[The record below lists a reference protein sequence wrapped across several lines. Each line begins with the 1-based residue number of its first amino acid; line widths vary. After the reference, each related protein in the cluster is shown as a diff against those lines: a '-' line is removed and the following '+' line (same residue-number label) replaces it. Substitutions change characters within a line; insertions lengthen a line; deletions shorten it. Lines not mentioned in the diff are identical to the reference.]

1 MKPAIRMASLAGFL
15 LAAPALAQP
24 PSGTGPANPQGVQ
37 PPPAETASETQYSD
51 GAVSAHLL
59 GDLGG
64 MRTTLHDMGIDIRA
78 NLINEFAGNT
88 SGGLSQG
95 GRNAGEFNFGADLN
109 LGRMGLDPGGSI
121 HITFTQRYGY
131 SLSQQVIGNLVS
143 VQEIYGT
150 GQNFRLAE
158 LSFEQALYD
167 NHLNIVAGRVITEN
181 DFATSPLLWDHASLY
196 CVFQNNGICGTP
208 VGVPVNSGYDAYPQS
223 TWGARVRVSPVD
235 TVFAQT
241 GVYEVNPSYAESQNG
256 LKFSTSDAT
265 GVFIPFE
272 IGWRPGHTITGVPT
286 TDGALPGDYR
296 IGLYYDTSNVTGPL
310 KNLPGQNLPVITG
323 PVYYGRYGGW
333 LTAAQTVWRQPTGKP
348 GGTRSLS
355 LFGALNLG
363 DPDTALYPVYAELGA
378 VLKGTFPGRDDDT
391 IGLAVTDTEVNGHRK
406 DLEAA
411 LLAQGYAVTG
421 VQNRE
426 IAFEVNYSAAVYP
439 GISIEPGIQF
449 IVHPGA
455 LTEVPNALVFA
466 LRTAVKF

>member
-1 MKPAIRMASLAGFL
+1 VAGL
-15 LAAPALAQP
+15 LAAVPALAQQ
-24 PSGTGPANPQGVQ
+24 PSDTGPAYPQGVQ
-37 PPPAETASETQYSD
+37 PPPAQTASETEYSD

-78 NLINEFAGNT
+78 NFINEFAGNT

-95 GRNAGEFNFGADLN
+95 GRTAGEFNFGADLDMGK
-109 LGRMGLDPGGSI
+109 LGLDPDGSV
-121 HITFTQRYGY
+121 HITFTQRYGH

-150 GQNFRLAE
+150 GEDFRLTE
-158 LSFEQALYD
+158 LSYQHSFFD
-167 NHLNIVAGRVITEN
+167 HHLDVIAGRVITEN
-181 DFATSPLLWDHASLY
+181 DFATSPLLWDRASLW

-223 TWGARVRVSPVD
+223 TWGARVRVSPTE

-256 LKFSTSDAT
+256 LKVSTSNAT
-265 GVFIPFE
+265 GVFIPIEF
-272 IGWRPGHTITGVPT
+272 GWRPGHTITGLPT

-296 IGLYYDTSNVTGPL
+296 IGAYYDTSSVTGPFRAI
-310 KNLPGQNLPVITG
+310 PGQNLPAIVG
-323 PVYYGRYGGW
+323 PTYNGRYGFW
-333 LTAAQTVWRQPTGKP
+333 VNAAQTVWRQPTSKP

-355 LFGALNLG
+355 LFGAVNVG
-363 DPDTALYPVYAELGA
+363 DQDTALYRVYAEVGA

-391 IGLAVTDTEVNGHRK
+391 IGVAVTDVEVNNHRK
-406 DLEAA
+406 NLEAG
-411 LLAQGYAVTG
+411 LLSAGYPVTG

-426 IAFEVNYSAAVYP
+426 IAFEVNYTAAVYH
-439 GISIEPGIQF
+439 GIIIEPGIQF

-455 LTEVPNALVFA
+455 LTEIPNALVFA